1 MNLLIQILLY
11 TIRFSGFFVYLYGAY
26 QFIEVE
32 FIKSYKTMLLF
43 ISFVAKDR
51 KIVREWICMA
61 LLGKTEKIKI
71 FFTEIAL

>member
-1 MNLLIQILLY
+1 
-11 TIRFSGFFVYLYGAY
+11 
-26 QFIEVE
+26 
-32 FIKSYKTMLLF
+32 MLLF

-71 FFTEIAL
+71 FFYRDCIVKNRIGQILSRRIA